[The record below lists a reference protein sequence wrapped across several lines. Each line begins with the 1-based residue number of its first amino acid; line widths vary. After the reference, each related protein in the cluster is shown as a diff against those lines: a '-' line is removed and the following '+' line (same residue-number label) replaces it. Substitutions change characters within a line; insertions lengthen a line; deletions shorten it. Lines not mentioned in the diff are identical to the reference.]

1 LASILQTKEIYE
13 EQLMIILKIV
23 AIKIAVASA
32 IALSGLLPANQ
43 QRITTD
49 TGDAETTMHNAP
61 VYTPNIDMNALFS
74 NSKH

>member
-1 LASILQTKEIYE
+1 
-13 EQLMIILKIV
+13 MIILKIV
-23 AIKIAVASA
+23 AIKIAVVSA

-43 QRITTD
+43 QRITMD
-49 TGDAETTMHNAP
+49 TGVAETNMHNAP